1 MAAIRIVHHTK
12 SASVSLHS
20 IVERSGHKGN
30 WANRNRG
37 VVLVF
42 VIVFIV
48 VVGIIALLAYRRWLK
63 RKADKESYET
73 THD

>member
-1 MAAIRIVHHTK
+1 MAPTKIVHHTK
-12 SASVSLHS
+12 SASLSLHS

-42 VIVFIV
+42 CIVFLV
-48 VVGIIALLAYRRWLK
+48 VMGILALFAYRRMLR
-63 RKADKESYET
+63 RKAEKEAYET
-73 THD
+73 TSD